1 MSSLIFAALVLA
13 GLLACQPASTPPPA
27 EPAGTAQAGKAAEPV
42 KVPPQVKVGEFSS
55 AEELLGALETADL
68 GLDQLQA
75 DISYDRTF
83 DLEGERQ
90 IRQGAMYFQIL
101 RPKPAQG
108 AADKPGEVV
117 ARATKRF
124 AVRFDSLIVGRT
136 KREETRIHVF
146 DGTVFADKFP
156 GDKRMTRRQIVGPG
170 ESFDPLKLG
179 EGPLPIPIGQSKDE
193 ILRRYEAHLLPAE
206 ADLTDDTLKK
216 FTAGSVQL
224 RLVPREAF
232 KQTDDF
238 KEIRIWYRGK
248 SPAKMAKD
256 DSPSERLLPRMAR
269 TKNRNGDVSIVQL
282 INVKVNSDAKIDA
295 SIISTE
301 AEPGWQVSDSGFH
314 QALPAK
320 PAPIPEAPK
329 PVEAPANPPVDP
341 KSPGTTDR

>member
-1 MSSLIFAALVLA
+1 MSSLIVSTLTLA
-13 GLLACQPASTPPPA
+13 GLLCAQPVPTPPDAAPVHGDQPAEAVKPA
-27 EPAGTAQAGKAAEPV
+27 EQAKAPTPV
-42 KVPPQVKVGEFSS
+42 KVGGFSG
-55 AEELLGALETADL
+55 AEELLAALETADL

-90 IRQGAMYFQIL
+90 IRQGTMYFQIL
-101 RPKPAQG
+101 HPKAGATDKPA
-108 AADKPGEVV
+108 EIV

-124 AVRFDSLIVGRT
+124 AVRFDSLVVGRT
-136 KREETRIHVF
+136 KRDEVRIHVF

-156 GDKRMTRRQIVGPG
+156 ADKRMGRRQIVGPG

-193 ILRRYEAHLLPAE
+193 ILRRYEAELLSPD
-206 ADLTDDTLKK
+206 ADLTDATLKE
-216 FTAGSVQL
+216 FTRDSVQL
-224 RLVPREAF
+224 KLVPREAF

-248 SPAKMAKD
+248 SPAKMAKGD
-256 DSPSERLLPRMAR
+256 APSERLLPRMAR

-282 INVKVNSDAKIDA
+282 INVKVNGDAKIDA
-295 SIISTE
+295 SIISTD

-320 PAPIPEAPK
+320 PVPAPIPDAPK
-329 PVEAPANPPVDP
+329 PVEAPANPP
-341 KSPGTTDR
+341 R